1 MQTLIDELWQA
12 VRELLECPDFIAI
25 AVICLVLGI
34 DGSMTQ

>member
-1 MQTLIDELWQA
+1 MQTLIDELWRG

-34 DGSMTQ
+34 NGSMIQ